1 MDIPPFLYP
10 PIERHLGCF
19 QVWVI
24 SNRAAVNTHALV
36 FVLQLWLKR
45 KTRDIKFASQIFCV
59 NISVHFSRDAPK
71 QHCLTI

>member
-10 PIERHLGCF
+10 PIQRHLGCF

-45 KTRDIKFASQIFCV
+45 KTRDIKIC
-59 NISVHFSRDAPK
+59 ISDILCQYKGP
-71 QHCLTI
+71 LL